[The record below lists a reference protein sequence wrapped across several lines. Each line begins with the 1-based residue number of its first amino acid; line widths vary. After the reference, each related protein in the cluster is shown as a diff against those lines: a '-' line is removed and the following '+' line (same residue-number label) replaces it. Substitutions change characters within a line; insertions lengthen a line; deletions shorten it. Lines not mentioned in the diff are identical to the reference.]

1 VPVSGSKLRPMAAV
15 PSGVC
20 CHPLVDCCTSAVHVR
35 EAASNPPRPGRRPLM
50 AAAKSP
56 VRSTNRLR
64 LIFFS
69 ALAAVVGG
77 AALTGHNDPATA
89 GGAANLVPTFAA
101 PVPRSGLMPSTLY
114 DPTAAFPLPS
124 FAAVP
129 LPTVVLP
136 PPKPAFPLPSFAA
149 VPLPTVVLPPPKPAF
164 PLPSFAAVP
173 LPTVVLPPPKP
184 AFPLPSFAAVPLPTV
199 VLPPPKPVFPVPT
212 VAAVPVLASPTGS
225 ATTCGADFYRN
236 VDGNCVQ
243 RPTAVAVPPV
253 GATAQ
258 CADGT
263 HSFSQHRQ
271 GTCSHHGGVATG
283 P

>member
-1 VPVSGSKLRPMAAV
+1 
-15 PSGVC
+15 
-20 CHPLVDCCTSAVHVR
+20 
-35 EAASNPPRPGRRPLM
+35 M
-50 AAAKSP
+50 AAAKRR

-89 GGAANLVPTFAA
+89 GGATNLVPTFAS
-101 PVPRSGLMPSTLY
+101 PVPSSGLMPSTPS
-114 DPTAAFPLPS
+114 DPTA
-124 FAAVP
+124 
-129 LPTVVLP
+129 
-136 PPKPAFPLPSFAA
+136 
-149 VPLPTVVLPPPKPAF
+149 
-164 PLPSFAAVP
+164 
-173 LPTVVLPPPKP
+173 

-212 VAAVPVLASPTGS
+212 VAAVPVPASPTGS

-243 RPTAVAVPPV
+243 RPTAVAVPPF

-263 HSFSQHRQ
+263 YSFSQHRQ

>member
-1 VPVSGSKLRPMAAV
+1 
-15 PSGVC
+15 
-20 CHPLVDCCTSAVHVR
+20 
-35 EAASNPPRPGRRPLM
+35 M

-101 PVPRSGLMPSTLY
+101 PVPRSGLMLSTLY
-114 DPTAAFPLPS
+114 DPTAAFPLPLPS

-149 VPLPTVVLPPPKPAF
+149 VPLPTVVLPPPKPA
-164 PLPSFAAVP
+164 
-173 LPTVVLPPPKP
+173 
-184 AFPLPSFAAVPLPTV
+184 
-199 VLPPPKPVFPVPT
+199 FPVPT

>member
-1 VPVSGSKLRPMAAV
+1 
-15 PSGVC
+15 
-20 CHPLVDCCTSAVHVR
+20 
-35 EAASNPPRPGRRPLM
+35 M

-114 DPTAAFPLPS
+114 DPTA
-124 FAAVP
+124 
-129 LPTVVLP
+129 
-136 PPKPAFPLPSFAA
+136 AFPLPSFAA